1 MCGRFVNFTTFAEL
15 QKQFALTNNINFSA
29 SYNIAPSQDV
39 PIIIGHEAKLAKWG
53 YIPEWAK
60 GKEIKP
66 QINARS
72 ETAHEKPF
80 FRSGFKSRR
89 CLVPINGFF
98 EWEQTAQGKQPWYFS
113 VPGELLAI
121 AGLYNEGTFCLLTKD
136 ADGVVSCIHD
146 RMPVLIPKDSYEQWF
161 TSEKEDALSLIR
173 QSSGEALVGH
183 KVSMK
188 INSPVNNQEALLEA
202 I

>member
-1 MCGRFVNFTTFAEL
+1 MCGRFVNFTTYAEL
-15 QKQFALTNNINFSA
+15 QKQFALTNNINYSA
-29 SYNIAPSQDV
+29 SYNIAPSQEA

-53 YIPEWAK
+53 YVPEWAK
-60 GKEIKP
+60 GKETKP

-98 EWEQTAQGKQPWYFS
+98 EWEQTKQGKQPWYFS
-113 VPGELLAI
+113 VPGEILAI

-136 ADGVVSCIHD
+136 ADGVVSSIHD
-146 RMPVLIPKDSYEQWF
+146 RMPVLIPKDRYGEWI
-161 TSEKEDALSLIR
+161 TSEKGDALRLI
-173 QSSGEALVGH
+173 QQCSGEALAGH

-188 INSPVNNQEALLEA
+188 INSPTNNQEALLEA

>member
-1 MCGRFVNFTTFAEL
+1 MCGRFVNFTTFVEL
-15 QKQFALTNNINFSA
+15 QKQFALTNNINYGP
-29 SYNIAPSQDV
+29 SYNIAPSQEV

-60 GKEIKP
+60 SKDIKP

-98 EWEQTAQGKQPWYFS
+98 EWEQTPQGKQPWYFYN
-113 VPGELLAI
+113 PNEILAI
-121 AGLYNEGTFCLLTKD
+121 GGLYYEGTFCLLTKD
-136 ADGVVSCIHD
+136 SDGVVSSIHD
-146 RMPVLIPKDSYEQWF
+146 RMPVLIPKELYAEWF
-161 TSEKEDALSLIR
+161 SAGKEEAQRLITQCNGLAL
-173 QSSGEALVGH
+173 AGH
-183 KVSMK
+183 RVSMK
-188 INSPVNNQEALLEA
+188 INSPANNQEALLA
-202 I
+202 SI

>member
-15 QKQFALTNNINFSA
+15 QKQFALTNNINYSA
-29 SYNIAPSQDV
+29 SYNIAPSQEV

-98 EWEQTAQGKQPWYFS
+98 EWEQTKQGKQPWYFS
-113 VPGELLAI
+113 VPGEILAI

-136 ADGVVSCIHD
+136 SDGVVSSIHD
-146 RMPVLIPKDSYEQWF
+146 RMPVLVPQDRYGDWF
-161 TSEKEDALSLIR
+161 TSEKDDALCLM
-173 QSSGEALVGH
+173 QQCSGKALAGH

-188 INSPVNNQEALLEA
+188 INSPAHNQEALLEA
-202 I
+202 V

>member
-15 QKQFALTNNINFSA
+15 QKQFALTNNINFAA
-29 SYNIAPSQDV
+29 SYNIAPSQEV
-39 PIIIGHEAKLAKWG
+39 PIIIGHEAKLAIWG

-60 GKEIKP
+60 GKKIKP

-80 FRSGFKSRR
+80 FRSAFKTRR

-113 VPGELLAI
+113 VPGEVLAI
-121 AGLYNEGTFCLLTKD
+121 AGLYNEDTFCLLTKD
-136 ADGVVSCIHD
+136 ADGVVSSIHD
-146 RMPVLIPKDSYEQWF
+146 RMPVLVPRDRYARWF
-161 TSEKEDALSLIR
+161 TSEKDEALHLI
-173 QSSGEALVGH
+173 QQCSGEVLAGH

-188 INSPVNNQEALLEA
+188 INSPANNQEALLEA
-202 I
+202 D